1 MTTSAVTI
9 RPSTAADVAVVAAV
23 YAHYVEHG
31 VATFDE
37 VAPSEEDWAGKRAD
51 ITGRGLP
58 FLVAE
63 VDGVVSGFAYAA
75 PWRWKRA
82 YRHTAE
88 DTIYLAPGAT
98 GHGVGKALLGAVV
111 EAAREAGVRQLIAVI
126 ADSGD
131 GASAALHRRFGF
143 GEAGVLRAV
152 GFKHGRWIDTALW
165 QLSL

>member
-1 MTTSAVTI
+1 MTI
-9 RPSTAADVAVVAAV
+9 RPCAGDDLAAVAAI

-51 ITGRGLP
+51 IAARGLP

-63 VDGVVSGFAYAA
+63 LDGVVSGFAYAA

-98 GHGVGKALLGAVV
+98 GHGLGKALLGSVV
-111 EAAREAGVRQLIAVI
+111 EAAREAGIRQLIAVI

-131 GASAALHRRFGF
+131 GSSAALHRRFGF
-143 GEAGVLRAV
+143 HEAGVLREV
-152 GFKHGRWIDTALW
+152 GHKHGRWIDTALW